1 MWIEL
6 SIDEYYNR
14 SGLRSNCMSDPLRT
28 DGPPSIDPA
37 HVPDRDAKI
46 EQLLLGG
53 LDHYFG
59 ARYEQAIAV
68 WSRALFLDRNHARAR
83 AYIERA
89 RNALAERQRE
99 SEELLQKGLAAFHTG
114 DGDEARRLLQAAM
127 SMGAPPDEALAV
139 LDRLSRLTPGQVTP
153 SSAEIVRPERAAI
166 QNPLPARPSRRGMQ
180 ALLAGGLITILAAA
194 AVLLAQGNPRSWR
207 ALLGLAPT
215 TLSVP
220 VAASVD
226 DAPLALPV
234 RGETALARAQSLVA
248 TGHLHDALA
257 ALDLVR
263 PTDAQKPDADRLRAD
278 IQRQLIAL
286 AATALA
292 DPPAPSGAGSLP

>member
-14 SGLRSNCMSDPLRT
+14 SGLRFDCMSDPLRT
-28 DGPPSIDPA
+28 DGPSSIDTEQ
-37 HVPDRDAKI
+37 VPDRDAKI
-46 EQLLLGG
+46 EQLLLAG

-99 SEELLQKGLAAFHTG
+99 CEELLQKGLAAFHTG
-114 DGDEARRLLQAAM
+114 DGEEARRLLQAAM

-139 LDRLSRLTPGQVTP
+139 LDRLSRLAPGQVTP
-153 SSAEIVRPERAAI
+153 STAIAIPPDRETI
-166 QNPLPARPSRRGMQ
+166 QNPLPVAPGRGRMQ
-180 ALLAGGLITILAAA
+180 ALLAGGLVSILAV
-194 AVLLAQGNPRSWR
+194 AVIFLAQGNPRSWR
-207 ALLGLAPT
+207 ALLGVAPA

-226 DAPLALPV
+226 DPPPALPM

-248 TGHLHDALA
+248 TGHLHDALN

-263 PTDAQKPDADRLRAD
+263 PTDAQRPDADRLRAD

-286 AATALA
+286 EATALA
-292 DPPAPSGAGSLP
+292 DPSPPSGAGSLP

>member
-1 MWIEL
+1 
-6 SIDEYYNR
+6 
-14 SGLRSNCMSDPLRT
+14 MSDPLRT
-28 DGPPSIDPA
+28 DGPSSIDAA

-46 EQLLLGG
+46 EQLLLAG

-114 DGDEARRLLQAAM
+114 DGEEARRLLQAAM

-139 LDRLSRLTPGQVTP
+139 LDRLSRLSPGQVTA
-153 SSAEIVRPERAAI
+153 SSAVVVRPERTTI
-166 QNPLPARPSRRGMQ
+166 QNPLPAGSSRRGVQ
-180 ALLAGGLITILAAA
+180 VLLAAGLVVIVAAA
-194 AVLLAQGNPRSWR
+194 AVFLSQGNSRSWR
-207 ALLGLAPT
+207 ALLGSAPA

-234 RGETALARAQSLVA
+234 RGETAFARAQSLVA

-263 PTDAQKPDADRLRAD
+263 PTDAQKPEADRLRAD

-292 DPPAPSGAGSLP
+292 DPPAPPGAGSLP

>member
-46 EQLLLGG
+46 EQLLLAG

-153 SSAEIVRPERAAI
+153 SSTEIVRPERAAI
-166 QNPLPARPSRRGMQ
+166 QTPVPAGPSRRGMQ
-180 ALLAGGLITILAAA
+180 ALLAGGLITLLAAA
-194 AVLLAQGNPRSWR
+194 AVFLAQGNPRSWR
-207 ALLGLAPT
+207 VLLGLAPT

-292 DPPAPSGAGSLP
+292 DPPALSGAGSLP

>member
-1 MWIEL
+1 
-6 SIDEYYNR
+6 
-14 SGLRSNCMSDPLRT
+14 MSDPLRT

-46 EQLLLGG
+46 EQLLLAG

-166 QNPLPARPSRRGMQ
+166 QSSVPAGPSRRGMQ
-180 ALLAGGLITILAAA
+180 ALLAGGLIAILVAA
-194 AVLLAQGNPRSWR
+194 AVFLAQGNPRSWR
-207 ALLGLAPT
+207 ALLGPRRRRFPFQLPRRWT
-215 TLSVP
+215 TRRSRCP
-220 VAASVD
+220 SAERPRS
-226 DAPLALPV
+226 
-234 RGETALARAQSLVA
+234 RGPSRSSLLVISMMRWLRS
-248 TGHLHDALA
+248 TSC
-257 ALDLVR
+257 VR
-263 PTDAQKPDADRLRAD
+263 PTLRNP
-278 IQRQLIAL
+278 
-286 AATALA
+286 T
-292 DPPAPSGAGSLP
+292 PTVCVPTFNVS

>member
-1 MWIEL
+1 
-6 SIDEYYNR
+6 
-14 SGLRSNCMSDPLRT
+14 MSDPLRT
-28 DGPPSIDPA
+28 DGPSSIDPA

-99 SEELLQKGLAAFHTG
+99 CEELLQKGLAAFHTG
-114 DGDEARRLLQAAM
+114 DGEEARRLLQTAM

-139 LDRLSRLTPGQVTP
+139 LDRLSRLAPGQVTP
-153 SSAEIVRPERAAI
+153 STATAVRPDRETF
-166 QNPLPARPSRRGMQ
+166 QNPVPSAPGRRRMQ
-180 ALLAGGLITILAAA
+180 TLLAGGLVAILAV
-194 AVLLAQGNPRSWR
+194 AVIFLAQGNPRSWR
-207 ALLGLAPT
+207 ALLGVAPP

-226 DAPLALPV
+226 DPPPALPM

-248 TGHLHDALA
+248 TGHLHDALT

-263 PTDAQKPDADRLRAD
+263 PTDAQRPDADRLRAD

-286 AATALA
+286 AGTALA
-292 DPPAPSGAGSLP
+292 DPPPLSGAGSLP

>member
-1 MWIEL
+1 
-6 SIDEYYNR
+6 
-14 SGLRSNCMSDPLRT
+14 MSDPLRT

-46 EQLLLGG
+46 EQLLLAG

-153 SSAEIVRPERAAI
+153 SSTEIVRPERAAI
-166 QNPLPARPSRRGMQ
+166 QTPVPAGPSRRGMQ
-180 ALLAGGLITILAAA
+180 ALLAGGLITLLAAA
-194 AVLLAQGNPRSWR
+194 AVFLAQGNPRSWR
-207 ALLGLAPT
+207 VLLGLAPT